1 MAQVTGFSCGGGHPG
16 GFVVHKALGKDLSA
30 WYDADCNLLDSVL
43 TDSLGR
49 QRKPGKDD
57 LETLKRLGRVY
68 RNTIYRNTIS

>member
-1 MAQVTGFSCGGGHPG
+1 MAQAKGFSCG
-16 GFVVHKALGKDLSA
+16 GFVVHKALGKNLSA
-30 WYDADCNLLDSVL
+30 WYDSDCNLLDSVL

-68 RNTIYRNTIS
+68 RNTIYQNTIS